1 MSARLAVAPDG
12 TVWVLGVMM
21 GATQTEPVTL
31 YHFDGSNWTTYLADS
46 VTASAGMLNAVGL
59 TVGSDGVVWAA
70 LQDGNPP
77 PSTSPNTLLRFAD
90 GVWTHTTPQIPA
102 SIVTVSYQASF
113 QNIVLAPDGT
123 LWASF
128 GAGLGHYAGGSWQF
142 FKGPSTGMGLTGGL
156 AVDLLGVVWTT
167 SSDWVNSFDGHTWR
181 TYKPASGTTTAY
193 PRTLLIDSDGHK
205 WFNTTDAGVS
215 GLYVFRD
222 GYDGAVPTGQWLDDR
237 TYKAETAITALVA
250 RGPKRLLITGAS
262 DSDGKPA
269 ADGRGTT
276 FTVDYAG
283 QVSDRT
289 PPPTPYL
296 FASGV
301 GGDASTVH
309 LTYAASDADSAVDQ
323 VRYAIGSA
331 PEAIDIVGWTTPQ
344 GTSALAPAALSA
356 VLNTSRSGL
365 SLTAGS
371 TYYVSLQARN
381 TGGLWSAVAGSA
393 FVAGQTTNP
402 RGYIATLSPVQVAVG
417 SGFTLTVNGY
427 GFLSD
432 STVLWNGVPRTTI
445 YVSATQLQVTIS
457 AADTA
462 SAGSASV
469 SVRNPAPGGGDSAS
483 VSLKISGQLAV
494 GGKTWVYLP
503 LIRR

>member
-1 MSARLAVAPDG
+1 M
-12 TVWVLGVMM
+12 
-21 GATQTEPVTL
+21 
-31 YHFDGSNWTTYLADS
+31 
-46 VTASAGMLNAVGL
+46 
-59 TVGSDGVVWAA
+59 
-70 LQDGNPP
+70 
-77 PSTSPNTLLRFAD
+77 
-90 GVWTHTTPQIPA
+90 
-102 SIVTVSYQASF
+102 
-113 QNIVLAPDGT
+113 
-123 LWASF
+123 
-128 GAGLGHYAGGSWQF
+128 
-142 FKGPSTGMGLTGGL
+142 
-156 AVDLLGVVWTT
+156 
-167 SSDWVNSFDGHTWR
+167 
-181 TYKPASGTTTAY
+181 
-193 PRTLLIDSDGHK
+193 
-205 WFNTTDAGVS
+205 
-215 GLYVFRD
+215 
-222 GYDGAVPTGQWLDDR
+222 
-237 TYKAETAITALVA
+237 
-250 RGPKRLLITGAS
+250 
-262 DSDGKPA
+262 
-269 ADGRGTT
+269 
-276 FTVDYAG
+276 DYAG

-469 SVRNPAPGGGDSAS
+469 SVRNPAPGGGDSTP